1 MRAEVDYSYE
11 QPIVVIEVPKRREI
25 IATSS
30 GKMLRRIIRSYSGES
45 YLLELDDQEL
55 LNALR
60 LTITS
65 EGQRVPTLA
74 GLVLLGKAD
83 RIAQLVPTAESGIQ
97 VLDGTAVQLNESG
110 VYPLLSVL
118 EQAEGILRTWN
129 RFVELEDGLFQIKI
143 PNIAPRAFREAIVNA
158 YCHRDY
164 TKLGRVRIS
173 FEDAGVIISNP
184 GGFIEGITLSNLLEA
199 EPHGRNPVLADALKR
214 IGLAEQSGR
223 GIDRIFEGFLQYGST
238 LPDYSQSTNT
248 LVRVVLPRIVPDK
261 AFVSMVVQEQSKQ
274 GRSLSVKALLVL
286 NALRN
291 IQRATVEEISNI
303 ANLPDVFTK
312 VQLEQLLSLGL
323 VETRGSGIHKE
334 YMLDAKVYRSTGEA
348 IQYVRYA
355 DIDETRYEEL
365 VVTLTKQQSKITRT
379 DVAELLH
386 ISKSQAYRI
395 ISKLKDSGQ
404 LEKVG
409 SSKYT
414 YYQLAE

>member
-1 MRAEVDYSYE
+1 M
-11 QPIVVIEVPKRREI
+11 
-25 IATSS
+25 
-30 GKMLRRIIRSYSGES
+30 
-45 YLLELDDQEL
+45 
-55 LNALR
+55 NALR

-118 EQAEGILRTWN
+118 ERAEGILRTWN

-223 GIDRIFEGFLQYGST
+223 GIARIFEGFLQYGST

-323 VETRGSGIHKE
+323 VKTRGSGIHKE

-365 VVTLTKQQSKITRT
+365 VVTLAKQQSKITRT

>member
-74 GLVLLGKAD
+74 G
-83 RIAQLVPTAESGIQ
+83 
-97 VLDGTAVQLNESG
+97 
-110 VYPLLSVL
+110 
-118 EQAEGILRTWN
+118 
-129 RFVELEDGLFQIKI
+129 
-143 PNIAPRAFREAIVNA
+143 
-158 YCHRDY
+158 
-164 TKLGRVRIS
+164 RVRIS

-223 GIDRIFEGFLQYGST
+223 GIARIFEGFLQYGST

-261 AFVSMVVQEQSKQ
+261 AFFSMVAQEQSKQ

-303 ANLPDVFTK
+303 ANLPDVFSK

-395 ISKLKDSGQ
+395 ISKLRDSGQ